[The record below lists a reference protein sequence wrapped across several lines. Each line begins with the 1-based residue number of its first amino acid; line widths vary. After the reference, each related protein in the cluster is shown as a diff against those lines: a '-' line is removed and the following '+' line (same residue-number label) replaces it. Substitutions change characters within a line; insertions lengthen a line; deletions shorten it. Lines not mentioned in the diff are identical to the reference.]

1 MTSLSYQEKSL
12 YGTLA
17 ANLIV
22 YIPYF
27 VFVARHA
34 ALTSIVQTITI
45 LVVLQIIL
53 QSVIAIF
60 SRSRLTDER
69 DREVEA
75 RGYRAG
81 YFALITG
88 VLVVLTSL
96 WAHALTGFADP
107 GRDAIH
113 FINALF
119 GALVLAELVKTI
131 TQLVTYRVGA

>member
-12 YGTLA
+12 CGTLA

-22 YIPYF
+22 SVPYF

-34 ALTSIVQTITI
+34 ALASIVQTITI
-45 LVVLQIIL
+45 LVILQIIL
-53 QSVIAIF
+53 QSAIAIF

-81 YFALITG
+81 YFALVTQ
-88 VLVVLTSL
+88 VLLVLTSL

-107 GRDAIH
+107 TREAIH
-113 FINALF
+113 FINVLF
-119 GALVLAELVKTI
+119 GALVLAEMVKTI
-131 TQLVTYRVGA
+131 TQLVAYRVGA